1 MKPAKPDPSAPS
13 APAVH
18 SATDSGAILS
28 GQGTLVERLVQWAEL
43 RMSQQVLRPGMR
55 MPSVRQLA
63 LERGV
68 SRFTVV
74 EAYERLVA
82 RGRLQARRGA
92 GFFVRQPDAAASP
105 AKRVKATAARTQT
118 IDMGWLVRNMQSGI
132 AADKAPGFGY
142 LPPDLCGGDLIKG
155 GLRSVAA
162 TAGLQLSHAALAQGY
177 APLREQIARRLAELE
192 VSAAPAQILTTSGAT
207 QAVDLIARKFLRP
220 GDNVIVGSPAW
231 SAQLGSLA
239 MMGVNLISLPYTP
252 QGPDVKALAELAVNC
267 QPRMLILN
275 TVLHNPTGT
284 VLTAAAAYQILRV
297 AEAHDMIVVE
307 DDIYA
312 DFLPPGVTAARL
324 ASLDQL
330 KRVIYLGS
338 FSKMLVPNVRV
349 GYLAATPEIVET
361 LGNQKLLTSLATP
374 EINERIVHRAL
385 TEGSYRKHC
394 QRVHAALD
402 ELREPTFTRLESLG
416 LKAYCR
422 PQAGFQGWFDTGVD
436 TIALAALAME
446 AGYLLAPGALF
457 SPHQTP
463 STFMR
468 MNIATSQN
476 PAVLKWLEATLKK
489 LRQGAE
495 SAAAINASA
504 AIV

>member
-1 MKPAKPDPSAPS
+1 MKAANTVQSSVSAEDALDRS
-13 APAVH
+13 AA
-18 SATDSGAILS
+18 LS
-28 GQGTLVERLVQWAEL
+28 GQGTLVDQLVQWAQH
-43 RMSQQVLRPGMR
+43 RIQQQVFRPGMR

-63 LERGV
+63 TDRGV

-82 RGRLQARRGA
+82 RGHLQARRGA
-92 GFFVRQPDAAASP
+92 GFFVREPDAGAASP
-105 AKRVKATAARTQT
+105 VKRTKAAAARAQV

-132 AADKAPGFGY
+132 PADKAPGFGY
-142 LPPDLCGGDLIKG
+142 FPPDLCGGDLIKV

-192 VSAAPAQILTTSGAT
+192 VSATPAQILTTSGAT

-220 GDNVIVGSPAW
+220 GDSVIVGNPAW

-239 MMGVNLISLPYTP
+239 MMGVNLVSMPYTP
-252 QGPDVKALAELAVNC
+252 QGPDVTALAELAASCKPV
-267 QPRMLILN
+267 MLILN

-284 VLTAAAAYQILRV
+284 VLSAAVAYQILRV

-312 DFLPPGVTAARL
+312 DFLPSGVPAARL

-349 GYLAATPEIVET
+349 GYLAATPDIAES
-361 LGNQKLLTSLATP
+361 LGNQKLLTALATP

-394 QRVHAALD
+394 LRVHAALD
-402 ELREPTFTRLESLG
+402 ALRDPTFTRLESLG
-416 LKAYCR
+416 LKAFYR

-436 TIALAALAME
+436 TITLAAMALE

-457 SPHQTP
+457 SPQQTP

-476 PAVLKWLEATLKK
+476 PAVLKWLESALKTLRKST
-489 LRQGAE
+489 E
-495 SAAAINASA
+495 PAASPGTP
-504 AIV
+504 V

>member
-1 MKPAKPDPSAPS
+1 MKPANPAQPLPTSQDAPGDS
-13 APAVH
+13 PAL
-18 SATDSGAILS
+18 T
-28 GQGTLVERLVQWAEL
+28 GQGTLVDQLVQWAEL
-43 RMSQQVLRPGMR
+43 RMGQQVFRPGMR

-92 GFFVRQPDAAASP
+92 GFFVREPEPAASS
-105 AKRVKATAARTQT
+105 AKRTRATPARAQT

-142 LPPDLCGGDLIKG
+142 LPPQLCGGDLVKA

-162 TAGLQLSHAALAQGY
+162 TAGFELRFERRIPAA
-177 APLREQIARRLAELE
+177 EQIARRLAELE
-192 VSAAPAQILTTSGAT
+192 VSATPAQILTTSGAT

-220 GDNVIVGSPAW
+220 GDSVIVGSPAW

-239 MMGVNLISLPYTP
+239 MMGVNLVSLPYTP
-252 QGPDVKALAELAVNC
+252 QGPDVAALAGLAASCKPV
-267 QPRMLILN
+267 MLILN

-284 VLTAAAAYQILRV
+284 VLSAAAAYQVLRV
-297 AEAHDMIVVE
+297 AEAHDLIVVE

-312 DFLPPGVTAARL
+312 DFLPSGLPAARL

-349 GYLAATPEIVET
+349 GFLATSADIAEA

-402 ELREPTFTRLESLG
+402 ELRDPTFARLESLG
-416 LKAYCR
+416 LKPYCR

-436 TIALAALAME
+436 TVVLAALALE

-457 SPHQTP
+457 SPQQTP

-476 PAVLKWLEATLKK
+476 PALLKWLEATLKT
-489 LRQGAE
+489 LRRGAE
-495 SAAAINASA
+495 STAL
-504 AIV
+504 

>member
-1 MKPAKPDPSAPS
+1 
-13 APAVH
+13 
-18 SATDSGAILS
+18 LS
-28 GQGTLVERLVQWAEL
+28 GQGTLVDQLVQWAEL
-43 RMSQQVLRPGMR
+43 RMAQKVFRPGMR

-63 LERGV
+63 TEQGV

-92 GFFVRQPDAAASP
+92 GFFVREPEPPASSA
-105 AKRVKATAARTQT
+105 AKRTRATPARTQT
-118 IDMGWLVRNMQSGI
+118 FDMGWLVRNMQSGI
-132 AADKAPGFGY
+132 PADKSPGFGY
-142 LPPDLCGGDLIKG
+142 LPPDLCAGELIKG

-162 TAGLQLSHAALAQGY
+162 TASLQLSHAALAQGY
-177 APLREQIARRLAELE
+177 APLREQIVRRLAELE
-192 VSAAPAQILTTSGAT
+192 VFATPAQILTTSGAT

-220 GDNVIVGSPAW
+220 GDSVIVGDPAW

-239 MMGVNLISLPYTP
+239 MMGVNLVSLPYTP
-252 QGPDVKALAELAVNC
+252 QGPDVAALAELARRC
-267 QPRMLILN
+267 QPKMLLLN
-275 TVLHNPTGT
+275 TVLHNPTG
-284 VLTAAAAYQILRV
+284 LLLSAAAAYQILRV
-297 AEAHDMIVVE
+297 AEANDLIVVE

-312 DFLPPGVTAARL
+312 DFLPSGVSTARL

-349 GYLAATPEIVET
+349 GYLAASADIAET
-361 LGNQKLLTSLATP
+361 LASQKLLTALATP

-394 QRVHAALD
+394 LRVHAALD
-402 ELREPTFTRLESLG
+402 ELREPTFARLESLG
-416 LKAYCR
+416 LKPYHR

-436 TIALAALAME
+436 SVALAALALD

-457 SPHQTP
+457 SPQQTP

-476 PAVLKWLEATLKK
+476 PALLQWLEAALKK
-489 LRQGAE
+489 LGR
-495 SAAAINASA
+495 
-504 AIV
+504 

>member
-1 MKPAKPDPSAPS
+1 MNTTSPDPASSQHLKSSDPASA
-13 APAVH
+13 
-18 SATDSGAILS
+18 LS
-28 GQGTLVERLVQWAEL
+28 GQGTLVDQLVQWAEL
-43 RMSQQVLRPGMR
+43 RMSQQVFRPGMR

-63 LERGV
+63 TERGV

-92 GFFVRQPDAAASP
+92 GFFVREPEQAASP
-105 AKRVKATAARTQT
+105 KRARATPARVQP

-142 LPPDLCGGDLIKG
+142 LPPDLCGGELIKG

-177 APLREQIARRLAELE
+177 APLREQIVRRLAELE
-192 VSAAPAQILTTSGAT
+192 ISASPAQILTTSGAT

-220 GDNVIVGSPAW
+220 GDSVIVGNPAW
-231 SAQLGSLA
+231 SAQLGTLS
-239 MMGVNLISLPYTP
+239 MMGVNLVSLPYTP
-252 QGPDVKALAELAVNC
+252 QGPDVAALAELAASC
-267 QPRMLILN
+267 QPKMLLLN
-275 TVLHNPTGT
+275 TVLHNPTGLL
-284 VLTAAAAYQILRV
+284 LTPAAAYQILRV
-297 AEAHDMIVVE
+297 AEAHDLIVVE

-312 DFLPPGVTAARL
+312 DFLPSGIPTARL

-349 GYLAATPEIVET
+349 GYLAASAEIAET

-402 ELREPTFTRLESLG
+402 ELREPTFARLESLG
-416 LKAYCR
+416 LTPYCR
-422 PQAGFQGWFDTGVD
+422 PQAGFHGWFDTGVD
-436 TIALAALAME
+436 TIALAALALE

-457 SPHQTP
+457 SPQQSP

-476 PAVLKWLEATLKK
+476 PAVLKWLETTLNQ
-489 LRQGAE
+489 LRR
-495 SAAAINASA
+495 
-504 AIV
+504 

>member
-1 MKPAKPDPSAPS
+1 MSPANPDISTLPSHDAATSS
-13 APAVH
+13 AA
-18 SATDSGAILS
+18 LS
-28 GQGTLVERLVQWAEL
+28 GNGTLVDQLVQWAEL
-43 RMSQQVLRPGMR
+43 RMGQQVLRPGMR

-92 GFFVRQPDAAASP
+92 GFFVREPEVAATSKRARANP
-105 AKRVKATAARTQT
+105 ARAQT

-132 AADKAPGFGY
+132 PADKAPGFGY
-142 LPPDLCGGDLIKG
+142 LPPDLCGGDLVKG

-192 VSAAPAQILTTSGAT
+192 VSATPAQILTTSGAT

-220 GDNVIVGSPAW
+220 GDSVIVGNPAW

-239 MMGVNLISLPYTP
+239 MMGVNLVSLPYTP
-252 QGPDVKALAELAVNC
+252 QGPDVAALADLAVSC
-267 QPRMLILN
+267 KPVMLILN

-284 VLTAAAAYQILRV
+284 ILTAAAAYQILRV
-297 AEAHDMIVVE
+297 AEAHDLIVVE

-312 DFLPPGVTAARL
+312 DFLPSGVPAARL

-349 GYLAATPEIVET
+349 GYLAASADVAET

-402 ELREPTFTRLESLG
+402 ELRDPSFARLESLG

-436 TIALAALAME
+436 TIALAALALD

-457 SPHQTP
+457 SPQQTP

-476 PAVLKWLEATLKK
+476 PAVLKWLEATLKT
-489 LRQGAE
+489 LRRGA
-495 SAAAINASA
+495 
-504 AIV
+504 

>member
-1 MKPAKPDPSAPS
+1 MTPANPDFSDALPQDTVAPS
-13 APAVH
+13 AV
-18 SATDSGAILS
+18 LS
-28 GQGTLVERLVQWAEL
+28 GQGTLVDQLVQWAEL
-43 RMSQQVLRPGMR
+43 RMSQQVFRPGMR

-92 GFFVRQPDAAASP
+92 GFFVREPEASP
-105 AKRVKATAARTQT
+105 IKRTRASPVRAQP

-142 LPPDLCGGDLIKG
+142 LPPDLCGGDLVKG

-177 APLREQIARRLAELE
+177 APLREQIVRRLAELE
-192 VSAAPAQILTTSGAT
+192 VSATPAQILTTSGAT

-220 GDNVIVGSPAW
+220 GDSVIVGDPGW

-239 MMGVNLISLPYTP
+239 MMGVNLVSLPYTP
-252 QGPDVKALAELAVNC
+252 QGPDVAALADLAASCKPV
-267 QPRMLILN
+267 MLILN
-275 TVLHNPTGT
+275 TVLHNPTGS

-297 AEAHDMIVVE
+297 AEAHDLVVVE

-312 DFLPPGVTAARL
+312 DFLPNGLPAARL

-349 GYLAATPEIVET
+349 GYLAASADIAES

-402 ELREPTFTRLESLG
+402 ELRDPTFARLESLG

-436 TIALAALAME
+436 TIALAALALE

-457 SPHQTP
+457 SPQQAP

-476 PAVLKWLEATLKK
+476 PAVLSWLEATLKTM
-489 LRQGAE
+489 RR
-495 SAAAINASA
+495 NATSS
-504 AIV
+504 VFGL